1 MNRSVT
7 DTMARTRN
15 EGNYKHI
22 IKDDK
27 LEIVGDKIQATTK
40 TINSQRKA
48 MANYEKKVEQL
59 TVRLP
64 QGSRGKLNDYIASS
78 DKYSSVNNM
87 IKSLLEN
94 EIGQSL
100 D

>member
-1 MNRSVT
+1 MNGSVI
-7 DTMARTRN
+7 DIMPRVRN
-15 EGNYKHI
+15 EENYQHEI
-22 IKDDK
+22 ESEN
-27 LEIVGDKIQATTK
+27 LEVVDGKIQATTK

-48 MANYEKKVEQL
+48 IKKYESKVEQL

-64 QGSRGKLNDYIASS
+64 QGSREKLNDYIAKS

-87 IKSLLEN
+87 IKALLEN